1 MTATKPCKRAGE
13 PCGPAASDWL
23 AVHTEFDSKSSPE
36 LFAALAQIPKG
47 RQRAKRLRG
56 LAPKGL
62 MYEHM
67 AVLMTMPPSRSVP
80 ANRSAGAGDVF
91 SDPLE
96 E

>member
-1 MTATKPCKRAGE
+1 MSATRRSKRAGE
-13 PCGPAASDWL
+13 PGGPAASNWL
-23 AVHTEFDSKSSPE
+23 AVYTEFDSKSSPE
-36 LFAALAQIPKG
+36 LFAALTEIPKG
-47 RQRAKRLRG
+47 KPRAKRLRG
-56 LAPKGL
+56 LALKGL

-67 AVLMTMPPSRSVP
+67 AALMTPPPSRAVP

>member
-1 MTATKPCKRAGE
+1 L
-13 PCGPAASDWL
+13 DWL
-23 AVHTEFDSKSSPE
+23 AVYAEFDSATSPE
-36 LFAALAQIPKG
+36 LFAALTQIPKG
-47 RQRAKRLRG
+47 KQRATRLRG
-56 LAPKGL
+56 LALKGL

-67 AVLMTMPPSRSVP
+67 ASLMTTPPSRSLS

>member
-1 MTATKPCKRAGE
+1 ME
-13 PCGPAASDWL
+13 PGGHAASDWF
-23 AVHTEFDSKSSPE
+23 AVYTEFDSGTSPE
-36 LFAALAQIPKG
+36 LFAALIQIPKG

-56 LAPKGL
+56 LALKGL

-67 AVLMTMPPSRSVP
+67 AALMTMPPSRSVP

>member
-1 MTATKPCKRAGE
+1 VSATRRSKRAGE
-13 PCGPAASDWL
+13 PGGPAASNWL
-23 AVHTEFDSKSSPE
+23 AVHTEFDSATSPE
-36 LFAALAQIPKG
+36 LFAALTQIPKG

-56 LAPKGL
+56 LALKGL

-67 AVLMTMPPSRSVP
+67 AALMTMPPSRSVP
-80 ANRSAGAGDVF
+80 TNRPAGASDVF